1 MTQIIVEEYESTSE
15 LELYTSSELQQ
26 NNPFEEKHLDL
37 ESEPEKT
44 FDDFN
49 NKINEFDSLIDQVEK
64 KEDASS
70 GITELTL
77 EQQEVEKTW
86 MDTIIDNKYLIFT
99 TLNVL
104 GLCYGTFKFS
114 LLKKQ
119 QVDISKQLLEN
130 IERTKEL
137 DLNLFRIEHYTKYLF
152 QQQHRNKWMKR

>member
-1 MTQIIVEEYESTSE
+1 MTQIIIEEDESSTLE
-15 LELYTSSELQQ
+15 LELDTSSV
-26 NNPFEEKHLDL
+26 NNPFKEEKHLYL
-37 ESEPEKT
+37 ESESEKT

-64 KEDASS
+64 KKDASS
-70 GITELTL
+70 GITELTP

-99 TLNVL
+99 TINVL
-104 GLCYGTFKFS
+104 SFCYGAFKFS
-114 LLKKQ
+114 SLKKQ
-119 QVDISKQLLEN
+119 QIQLSKKLLEN

>member
-1 MTQIIVEEYESTSE
+1 MTQIIVEDESTSE
-15 LELYTSSELQQ
+15 LELDTSSELQQ

-64 KEDASS
+64 KKDASS
-70 GITELTL
+70 GITELTP
-77 EQQEVEKTW
+77 EQQEKTW

-99 TLNVL
+99 TINVL
-104 GLCYGTFKFS
+104 SFCYGAFKFS
-114 LLKKQ
+114 SLKKQ
-119 QVDISKQLLEN
+119 QTQLSKKLLEN